1 MKKKEILMWA
11 ALILFALA
19 AGIGTN
25 IAKIDYWQ
33 NKFDYQT
40 AINEGQSRKI
50 KELEKEI
57 RLLKTDVHILMY
69 GFEDSDEEADN
80 SR

>member
-1 MKKKEILMWA
+1 MKKKEVLMWVVLVVFAIA
-11 ALILFALA
+11 AA
-19 AGIGTN
+19 IGTN
-25 IAKIDYWQ
+25 VAKIDYWQ

-50 KELEKEI
+50 RELEKEI

-69 GFEDSDEEADN
+69 GFEDNNERLLSE
-80 SR
+80 